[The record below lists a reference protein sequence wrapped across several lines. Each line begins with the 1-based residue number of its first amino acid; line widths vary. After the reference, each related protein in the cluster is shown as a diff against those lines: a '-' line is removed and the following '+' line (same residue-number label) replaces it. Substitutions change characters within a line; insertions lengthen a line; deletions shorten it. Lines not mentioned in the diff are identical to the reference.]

1 MTSQFD
7 ASYAYS
13 GGIPEEIQAAHR
25 EEVERSKHMPGKLA
39 NAKLHANNEMQ
50 RWALSC
56 NRLIWGPQV
65 SGPLRPPSR
74 EEIAWLMEQLN
85 PDYQQRLMHE
95 ARQAAEARHLVE
107 ILEEAEVEAHA
118 RLAAQRAEDA
128 RVQAEAQA
136 RMQAQ
141 QAHAAR
147 THAERALWD
156 EFEIYDNQQKEAR
169 FKAWRA
175 ARGR

>member
-7 ASYAYS
+7 ASYAFS
-13 GGIPEEIQAAHR
+13 GSIPEEVQRAHL
-25 EEVERSKHMPGKLA
+25 EEAERSKHMPGKLA

-65 SGPLRPPSR
+65 SGTLRPPTR
-74 EEIAWLMEQLN
+74 EELAWLMEQLN
-85 PDYQQRLMHE
+85 PEYQQRLQHE

-107 ILEEAEVEAHA
+107 ILEAAEVEAHA

-136 RMQAQ
+136 RFHQ
-141 QAHAAR
+141 QRAHEQR
-147 THAERALWD
+147 TQSERALWD
-156 EFEIYDNQQKEAR
+156 EFDIYDNQQKEAR

-175 ARGR
+175 ARGV

>member
-7 ASYAYS
+7 ASYAYN
-13 GGIPEEIQAAHR
+13 GGIPEETQAAHR

-65 SGPLRPPSR
+65 SGPLRPPTR
-74 EEIAWLMEQLN
+74 EEVAWLMEQLN
-85 PDYQQRLMHE
+85 PEYQQRLMHE

-107 ILEEAEVEAHA
+107 LLEEAEVEAHA